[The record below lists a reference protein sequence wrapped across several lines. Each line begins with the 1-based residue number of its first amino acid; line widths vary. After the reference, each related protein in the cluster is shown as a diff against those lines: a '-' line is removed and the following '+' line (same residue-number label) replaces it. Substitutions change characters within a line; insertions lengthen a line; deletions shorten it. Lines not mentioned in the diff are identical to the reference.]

1 MLDITEYT
9 HVVHVLQ
16 LCPPGLGQSFEA
28 LFPLEDE
35 DFGSIL
41 VSSCL
46 ALDETFLKLSGVN
59 VRDRYVATTLLS
71 QGHVRLKANTDII
84 AEPRCTQNTLPRC
97 TGASHASC
105 ACALFAVSSCRNQPV
120 LSSVVASVV

>member
-59 VRDRYVATTLLS
+59 VRDRYVATTLP
-71 QGHVRLKANTDII
+71 Q
-84 AEPRCTQNTLPRC
+84 PRSR
-97 TGASHASC
+97 
-105 ACALFAVSSCRNQPV
+105 
-120 LSSVVASVV
+120 SVKGER